1 MASADFVLL
10 ILNCKRYKEKA
21 EKQRR
26 TWLRDFTL
34 MPYYHVIGEP
44 QLSTPFLF
52 NEEDRILY
60 VRCADDYVSLPK
72 KVIAAYAAVQ
82 RTYQFKYIFKTD
94 DDQILCDASFLPR
107 LCTQLTHPQRSD
119 AEVQTLIALATPQV
133 GSLRTNGL
141 MLASSSPTSSSSSSS
156 VRQQRIHYG
165 GFKVSIVRPH
175 VSQYCRI
182 HPELPK
188 NIVMQPTHYCSGRF
202 YFLSNLAV
210 AYLVGTKAAEVCREW
225 FEDYAIG
232 LHLAPVFKANMLHLP
247 TNDYFTDIA

>member
-1 MASADFVLL
+1 MAEEKKETFFAKDSDMAFADFVLL
-10 ILNCKRYKEKA
+10 ILNCERYREKA

-107 LCTQLTHPQRSD
+107 LCD
-119 AEVQTLIALATPQV
+119 K
-133 GSLRTNGL
+133 L
-141 MLASSSPTSSSSSSS
+141 MLASSSSPSSSSS
-156 VRQQRIHYG
+156 VHQQRIHYG

-210 AYLVGTKAAEVCREW
+210 AYLVSTKAADVCREW
-225 FEDYAIG
+225 FEDYAVG